1 MINIKVTSR
10 MKHEDYVALYTASPY
25 ILPRKHFLGIGIWVL
40 LSIVLV
46 LPMPSTWR
54 AFTQDSSALTA
65 DSAAYLA
72 TDQSAQERA
81 IEQDQSTKLQE
92 NYEDYD
98 IPSHYFKDAQQTTAE
113 AGATDGEQ
121 ALASSDDLHEAK
133 TGADASEDDAL
144 AAIDTDTSDAAAST
158 EAPAELSPEE
168 QQIRDNIIAATSVA
182 TEGDAAKGTAD
193 STTAGESKP
202 DDVRSEEVDASTAAQ
217 LANNE
222 EVTTEAS
229 ASSTDGT
236 DSTDASTE
244 TTETGDMLAQT
255 QTPAT
260 ESSADTDSSAA
271 TAETAAA
278 EPQEE
283 IAEVRPEGTWYR
295 QTVKSGDSLS
305 EIFSYLNL
313 PYATL
318 NRITKVAATKDLR
331 LKVGEPIYFLI
342 DKENVVKE
350 MVKGTG
356 HDQQVRFTRMTASD
370 DFRVVYED
378 LNAHMDQKA
387 LASVDDATSMPLA
400 VAAQK
405 EREAREAKLLAERK
419 AKEERD
425 RANNVNP
432 NRPRLVVNSLA
443 SGETFAKAGHR
454 AGLTP
459 SEIKTITQ
467 IFKSKFNVNK
477 MRTGDKF
484 RVLFTGIGTS
494 ALISAVQLQT
504 SQGKFESFMNPED
517 RNYYGENEF
526 TPTAGIFRRFPL
538 SGEIKINSQFNPH
551 RRHPVT
557 RRISPHNGVD
567 FKAKIGTP
575 VYAPADGVVSFSGY
589 QHAAGYYIIIRHANN
604 YSTVYMHLS
613 KSEVKRDQ
621 KVIVGQLIARTGN
634 TGRTTGPHLHY
645 EIRINDRPV
654 NPLKVELPSS
664 NHPNLARE
672 QREAFANNIKILR
685 NDLQN
690 DRLAIARSK

>member
-25 ILPRKHFLGIGIWVL
+25 ILPRKHFLGIGISVL

-98 IPSHYFKDAQQTTAE
+98 IPSHYFKDEQHPTAE
-113 AGATDGEQ
+113 TGAIDDEQ
-121 ALASSDDLHEAK
+121 ALASSDDLHEAE
-133 TGADASEDDAL
+133 TGADASEDDAI

-158 EAPAELSPEE
+158 EAPAELTPEE
-168 QQIRDNIIAATSVA
+168 QQIRDNII
-182 TEGDAAKGTAD
+182 
-193 STTAGESKP
+193 AGESKP

-222 EVTTEAS
+222 EATTEAS
-229 ASSTDGT
+229 ASSTDT
-236 DSTDASTE
+236 STETAE

-283 IAEVRPEGTWYR
+283 ISEVRPEGTWYR

-387 LASVDDATSMPLA
+387 LASVGDATSMPLA

-672 QREAFANNIKILR
+672 QREAFANNVKILR

>member
-25 ILPRKHFLGIGIWVL
+25 ILPRKHFLGIGISVL

-92 NYEDYD
+92 NYGDYD
-98 IPSHYFKDAQQTTAE
+98 IPSHYFKDEQHPTAE
-113 AGATDGEQ
+113 TGAIDDEQ
-121 ALASSDDLHEAK
+121 ALASSDDLHEAE
-133 TGADASEDDAL
+133 TGADASEDDAI

-158 EAPAELSPEE
+158 EAPAELTPEE

-182 TEGDAAKGTAD
+182 TEGDAATGTAD

-222 EVTTEAS
+222 EATTEAS

-283 IAEVRPEGTWYR
+283 ISEVRPEGTWYR

-305 EIFSYLNL
+305 EI
-313 PYATL
+313 
-318 NRITKVAATKDLR
+318 
-331 LKVGEPIYFLI
+331 FLI

-387 LASVDDATSMPLA
+387 LASVGDATSMPLA

-672 QREAFANNIKILR
+672 QREAFANNVKILR